1 MVQWQVKTGR
11 IEWEPVIIPA
21 VTTSG
26 GRPRT
31 RGSDGVTHDSAPSR
45 MDWRGRNRP
54 DQPAAESGRRKKSF
68 IVLRAPGLAAPSPAF
83 GGKNRAAGCVTN
95 SQRAAEARKKV
106 FENPKLARRA

>member
-45 MDWRGRNRP
+45 MDWRERNRP
-54 DQPAAESGRRKKSF
+54 NQPAAESGRRKKSF
-68 IVLRAPGLAAPSPAF
+68 IALRAPDLAAHSPAS

-95 SQRAAEARKKV
+95 SQRGPGPSKKV
-106 FENPKLARRA
+106 FGNPKLARSA